1 MARAFLTQVCMHER
15 AAVWAYSEGK
25 CMIVSVL
32 ALVST
37 HAQRPRLHSLC
48 IRIAHSERPLCPAA
62 FDLAV
67 TRANGPSALM
77 RQLSK
82 RRHPTPNVADRF
94 VLDSDDRT
102 GNAADQLT
110 RQRLLCRLVVATR
123 SLPTPM
129 QQYAAIG
136 DCVRLLWTRGSS
148 QTSNAHVYKHMHAA
162 RALNEYKM
170 NIGLCWLSDRPTGR
184 PTDRPTDRTNER
196 PTDRTNERTNERM
209 N

>member
-1 MARAFLTQVCMHER
+1 MDNKETTRSARAFLMQVCMHER
-15 AAVWAYSEGK
+15 AVWAYSEGN
-25 CMIVSVL
+25 CIIASVL

-37 HAQRPRLHSLC
+37 HAQRPRLHLLC
-48 IRIAHSERPLCPAA
+48 IRIAQSERPLCPAA

-67 TRANGPSALM
+67 IRANGPSALM

-94 VLDSDDRT
+94 VLDSNDRTGSMRT

-123 SLPTPM
+123 SPSTSM

-136 DCVRLLWTRGSS
+136 DCVRLL
-148 QTSNAHVYKHMHAA
+148 
-162 RALNEYKM
+162 
-170 NIGLCWLSDRPTGR
+170 
-184 PTDRPTDRTNER
+184 
-196 PTDRTNERTNERM
+196 
-209 N
+209 

>member
-1 MARAFLTQVCMHER
+1 MTNIKTTMCLLLRLIPIKRRHSYTGRLPIVISQLVTILVLLNGQQRDNALGSCIFNAGVHARTCCGLGLFIGEMLA
-15 AAVWAYSEGK
+15 
-25 CMIVSVL
+25 SVL

-123 SLPTPM
+123 SPSTPM

-136 DCVRLLWTRGSS
+136 DCVRLL
-148 QTSNAHVYKHMHAA
+148 
-162 RALNEYKM
+162 
-170 NIGLCWLSDRPTGR
+170 
-184 PTDRPTDRTNER
+184 
-196 PTDRTNERTNERM
+196 
-209 N
+209 